1 MRPDLILRHY
11 IYGLLMGSADV
22 VPGVSGG
29 TMALIVGIYTRL
41 IESIGR
47 AVAAVPLAAR
57 GRPREAVSSVR
68 SVEWTLVLPLGAGI
82 ATAIAVASAFIP
94 QLLDDHPVPMRA
106 LFFGLIAGSLTLP
119 WRRIREHSVRT
130 FAILGVAAVA
140 AFIFSGL
147 PDTVVDS
154 PSKLQVF
161 GSAALAICAMILP
174 GISGSFLLLILG
186 MYEPTL
192 DAVHERDVA
201 YLAMFLAG
209 AVIGISVFAMLL
221 RWLLEHA
228 HDLTM
233 AALVGLMI
241 GSLRALWPFLEDDRS
256 LRMPADGDPVML
268 AIALGLGG
276 LIFVLALTRLGDA
289 VEASDA
295 AVDELAAR
303 R

>member
-1 MRPDLILRHY
+1 MMAVVGLALFLLLGLRSSTT
-11 IYGLLMGSADV
+11 GEEAEMATEPLL
-22 VPGVSGG
+22 
-29 TMALIVGIYTRL
+29 YFF
-41 IESIGR
+41 
-47 AVAAVPLAAR
+47 
-57 GRPREAVSSVR
+57 
-68 SVEWTLVLPLGAGI
+68 GAG
-82 ATAIAVASAFIP
+82 
-94 QLLDDHPVPMRA
+94 
-106 LFFGLIAGSLTLP
+106 
-119 WRRIREHSVRT
+119 
-130 FAILGVAAVA
+130 
-140 AFIFSGL
+140 
-147 PDTVVDS
+147 
-154 PSKLQVF
+154 
-161 GSAALAICAMILP
+161 ALAICAMILP

-201 YLAMFLAG
+201 YLAVFLAG

-295 AVDELAAR
+295 AVDEVAAR